1 MNKTPA
7 LYGGSMDS
15 HDISSKLADNFNRLS
30 AEAALTERERY
41 VVYLIMKG
49 ITTTTITKILNR
61 SIKTISAQKCSAY
74 EKLGVSNDVQFIRKV
89 ISSIKDE

>member
-49 ITTTTITKILNR
+49 ITTTTITMPQQCHVRN
-61 SIKTISAQKCSAY
+61 T
-74 EKLGVSNDVQFIRKV
+74 VSRYF
-89 ISSIKDE
+89 SHGFT